1 MAELWIP
8 LGAALRDSVLE
19 AGWAT
24 FSTASCDANC
34 DSVLPANGALSMTT
48 VVAGATVAYLGRRYP
63 RHHDILE
70 RVGGILLIGGFS
82 LLGYSL
88 EVVLGS
94 PAP

>member
-1 MAELWIP
+1 MAEPWVP

-19 AGWAT
+19 GAWPT
-24 FSTASCDANC
+24 FSTAFCDANC
-34 DSVLPANGALSMTT
+34 DAVLPINGALSVTA

-88 EVVLGS
+88 ESVLGS
-94 PAP
+94 VTP

>member
-1 MAELWIP
+1 MAEPWIP

-19 AGWAT
+19 ADWPM
-24 FSTASCDANC
+24 FSAAFCDANC
-34 DSVLPANGALSMTT
+34 DSVLTANSVLSAAA

-88 EVVLGS
+88 EVVLGR

>member
-1 MAELWIP
+1 MAEPWIP

-19 AGWAT
+19 ADWPS
-24 FSTASCDANC
+24 FSTAFCSANC
-34 DSVLPANGALSMTT
+34 DSVLPVNGALSVTA

-70 RVGGILLIGGFS
+70 RVGGILLISGFS

-88 EVVLGS
+88 EAVLGS